1 MARPRL
7 GAPRQIRRWRHTT
20 PTHTRRGERESYLE
34 VLLHSSV
41 VVSSPRSRTS
51 CVRLGSVCA
60 RPGLRSRSVWRVRAR
75 REEDM
80 KTLRQNGAGTPPGGQ
95 TDMNRHTPN
104 RHASPSLA
112 LGLSLTSRTLSFNSW
127 ASSSHSKL
135 DVASAR
141 KAATAACLAT
151 ERSAPQGRAS
161 VEKGERCVAGRG
173 GAPSDGFVEREQH
186 LFTPGAVKRRRGQP
200 AAFSLEQAPR
210 RPAPRRP
217 AAPAQRGRRRAARRT
232 PPDTRDEVMIGCDSR
247 LMVTIV
253 DHPPRTHS
261 RSPARDRRC
270 RERRRRPGR
279 PTQAAPR
286 PQPRP
291 SRSLPRRRRGEGG
304 TLAGR

>member
-1 MARPRL
+1 
-7 GAPRQIRRWRHTT
+7 
-20 PTHTRRGERESYLE
+20 
-34 VLLHSSV
+34 
-41 VVSSPRSRTS
+41 
-51 CVRLGSVCA
+51 
-60 RPGLRSRSVWRVRAR
+60 
-75 REEDM
+75 M
-80 KTLRQNGAGTPPGGQ
+80 KTLRQNGAGGTPPGGQ

-217 AAPAQRGRRRAARRT
+217 PHQRREGGDERRGGLHLTHAMR
-232 PPDTRDEVMIGCDSR
+232 VMIGCDSR

>member
-20 PTHTRRGERESYLE
+20 PTHTRRGERERELSG
-34 VLLHSSV
+34 SITSV
-41 VVSSPRSRTS
+41 VVSSPRTS
-51 CVRLGSVCA
+51 WSNCVLAST
-60 RPGLRSRSVWRVRAR
+60 RPGLRSISVWRVRA

-186 LFTPGAVKRRRGQP
+186 LFTPGAVKRRRGQ
-200 AAFSLEQAPR
+200 Q
-210 RPAPRRP
+210 
-217 AAPAQRGRRRAARRT
+217 
-232 PPDTRDEVMIGCDSR
+232 
-247 LMVTIV
+247 
-253 DHPPRTHS
+253 
-261 RSPARDRRC
+261 
-270 RERRRRPGR
+270 
-279 PTQAAPR
+279 
-286 PQPRP
+286 RP
-291 SRSLPRRRRGEGG
+291 SR
-304 TLAGR
+304 

>member
-20 PTHTRRGERESYLE
+20 PTHTRRGERERAIWKYYFSRS
-34 VLLHSSV
+34 LL
-41 VVSSPRSRTS
+41 TS
-51 CVRLGSVCA
+51 HLL
-60 RPGLRSRSVWRVRAR
+60 RPGVCQTGWRVRA

-186 LFTPGAVKRRRGQP
+186 LFTPGAVKRRRGQQ

-232 PPDTRDEVMIGCDSR
+232 PPDSR
-247 LMVTIV
+247 
-253 DHPPRTHS
+253 
-261 RSPARDRRC
+261 
-270 RERRRRPGR
+270 E
-279 PTQAAPR
+279 
-286 PQPRP
+286 
-291 SRSLPRRRRGEGG
+291 EGDDWV
-304 TLAGR
+304 

>member
-20 PTHTRRGERESYLE
+20 PTHTRRGERERAIWKYYFSRS
-34 VLLHSSV
+34 LL
-41 VVSSPRSRTS
+41 TS
-51 CVRLGSVCA
+51 HLRASWRLPDCA
-60 RPGLRSRSVWRVRAR
+60 RSVWRVRA

-186 LFTPGAVKRRRGQP
+186 LFTPGAVKRRRGQ
-200 AAFSLEQAPR
+200 Q
-210 RPAPRRP
+210 
-217 AAPAQRGRRRAARRT
+217 
-232 PPDTRDEVMIGCDSR
+232 
-247 LMVTIV
+247 
-253 DHPPRTHS
+253 
-261 RSPARDRRC
+261 
-270 RERRRRPGR
+270 
-279 PTQAAPR
+279 
-286 PQPRP
+286 RP
-291 SRSLPRRRRGEGG
+291 SR
-304 TLAGR
+304 